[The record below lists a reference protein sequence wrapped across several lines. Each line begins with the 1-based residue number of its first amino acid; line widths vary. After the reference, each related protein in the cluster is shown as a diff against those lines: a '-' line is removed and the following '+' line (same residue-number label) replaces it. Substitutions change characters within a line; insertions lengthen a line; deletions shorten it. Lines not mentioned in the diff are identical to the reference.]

1 MIKAANKDPLESLF
15 VIGDEV
21 NRELLRDILEQYV
34 RLDERG
40 NIYPLSSFYEQ
51 ANKNK
56 IIIVLLAR
64 KALALRIG
72 TSEEISPT
80 ELHRYIEIPGGSLNP
95 TLRWLAENGIADDDG
110 SKYRIWPQAVQR
122 CSELLKEKEENG
134 IAGRN
139 ESEKNISMSI
149 GEALKDI
156 IRQGGL
162 DEGKT
167 HREIYEMIARRR
179 PKTTINASYN
189 VIMSFVKEDKLSKEN
204 RNGTWIYK
212 RLEPDV

>member
-72 TSEEISPT
+72 TSEAISPT

-122 CSELLKEKEENG
+122 CSELLKRKEENG

-189 VIMSFVKEDKLSKEN
+189 VIMSFVKED
-204 RNGTWIYK
+204 
-212 RLEPDV
+212 

>member
-72 TSEEISPT
+72 TSEAISPT

-122 CSELLKEKEENG
+122 CSELLKRKEENG